1 MAMLFTGPLLM
12 QVPIGWIS
20 DRVDR
25 RYVIFAASGLG
36 AIFCLFGAAMGNA
49 LPVLLA
55 IAFLSGGVTMPLYAL
70 LLAYVNDAL
79 PTEDMPAASGG
90 LALTFGFGAI
100 LGPLIAGAV
109 MQFFGSYMYWIML
122 ATTCLFI
129 ALFALYRM
137 TQRAVVAPS
146 ETESYLA
153 SSLHHLQLLWK
164 QPGQWGNRSG

>member
-1 MAMLFTGPLLM
+1 
-12 QVPIGWIS
+12 
-20 DRVDR
+20 
-25 RYVIFAASGLG
+25 
-36 AIFCLFGAAMGNA
+36 
-49 LPVLLA
+49 
-55 IAFLSGGVTMPLYAL
+55 MPLYAL

-146 ETESYLA
+146 ETESYLGVVP
-153 SSLHHLQLLWK
+153 SSS
-164 QPGQWGNRSG
+164 PIAVEAAGQWATDQANDESKD